1 MNTANMPGFNAEAS
15 MYMASNTYRAAHA
28 AFADVASARVIPQQC
43 RLLCQVVCPPP
54 QQCCPT
60 GWRCCGSCESGQC
73 DDVCVRPG
81 QSCP

>member
-28 AFADVASARVIPQQC
+28 VFADVASARIIPQQC

-54 QQCCPT
+54 QQCCHRLEMLRELRE
-60 GWRCCGSCESGQC
+60 WA
-73 DDVCVRPG
+73 VR
-81 QSCP
+81 